1 MSKHNWR
8 IILTAILVVLA
19 CIAFWN
25 TFKLWTMSD
34 TDRDAKY
41 AGWKDAIRR
50 TLTSRP

>member
-1 MSKHNWR
+1 MHCGFYPGLDEFAAAWRLEQRFEPNMSN
-8 IILTAILVVLA
+8 
-19 CIAFWN
+19 
-25 TFKLWTMSD
+25 